1 MDCECCGR
9 YRPSQEIAPLR
20 AADGHFLM
28 ACARCRR
35 LANGRRGRAPSA
47 DAVPVRSLQTNPVAI
62 ASPR

>member
-20 AADGHFLM
+20 AIDGRLVM

-35 LANGRRGRAPSA
+35 LAAGRRGQTPP
-47 DAVPVRSLQTNPVAI
+47 DDVRTTSFPLGPAAAI
-62 ASPR
+62 SPR

>member
-20 AADGHFLM
+20 AVDGRLVM

-35 LANGRRGRAPSA
+35 LATGRRGQATPHEVPDRTYPIG
-47 DAVPVRSLQTNPVAI
+47 AVTVV
-62 ASPR
+62 SPR